1 MIYLFRSVPSKCFSR
16 DERGST
22 VAASRVPLLRR
33 CGRRRGRLARSGHRG
48 HIGISLA
55 VLLFLPIL
63 GAIDGVRDWLPTTLT
78 TAPVDMLSG
87 ASLGH
92 YAVAIAV
99 AVASR
104 PTLLT
109 WGVRRLRQRDG

>member
-1 MIYLFRSVPSKCFSR
+1 VFLFFAVAV
-16 DERGST
+16 
-22 VAASRVPLLRR
+22 VAAAAS
-33 CGRRRGRLARSGHRG
+33 LARGTVG
-48 HIGISLA
+48 TIGISLA

>member
-1 MIYLFRSVPSKCFSR
+1 VFLFFAVAV
-16 DERGST
+16 
-22 VAASRVPLLRR
+22 VAAAAS
-33 CGRRRGRLARSGHRG
+33 LARGTVG
-48 HIGISLA
+48 TIGISLA

-92 YAVAIAV
+92 YAVANAM

>member
-1 MIYLFRSVPSKCFSR
+1 M
-16 DERGST
+16 GT
-22 VAASRVPLLRR
+22 
-33 CGRRRGRLARSGHRG
+33 
-48 HIGISLA
+48 IGISLA

-78 TAPVDMLSG
+78 TAPVDMLNG

-92 YAVAIAV
+92 YAVAISV
-99 AVASR
+99 AVALT

-109 WGVRRLRQRDG
+109 WGVRRLQQRDG